1 MFHSKLLLIL
11 LKIEKLIIS
20 TIFCKIVVVG
30 GELVSS
36 LTTTFSLAG
45 SSSTKQGQ
53 LLLNKT
59 RLGYEASYHV
69 FLIRLLSYKCYDVE
83 CLIHY

>member
-1 MFHSKLLLIL
+1 M
-11 LKIEKLIIS
+11 
-20 TIFCKIVVVG
+20 VVVG

-59 RLGYEASYHV
+59 RSGYEVSYHV

-83 CLIHY
+83 CLIHH

>member
-1 MFHSKLLLIL
+1 M
-11 LKIEKLIIS
+11 
-20 TIFCKIVVVG
+20 VVVG

-36 LTTTFSLAG
+36 LTTTFSLAY

-59 RLGYEASYHV
+59 RLGYEVSYHV
-69 FLIRLLSYKCYDVE
+69 FRIRLLSYKCYDVE
-83 CLIHY
+83 YLIHYQNRINV

>member
-1 MFHSKLLLIL
+1 M
-11 LKIEKLIIS
+11 
-20 TIFCKIVVVG
+20 VVVG

-59 RLGYEASYHV
+59 RLGYEVSYHV

-83 CLIHY
+83 CLIYHQNQINVLNYNKEDLWHNTQYL

>member
-1 MFHSKLLLIL
+1 MFHFKNSTNLIV
-11 LKIEKLIIS
+11 S
-20 TIFCKIVVVG
+20 TIFCKMVVVG

-59 RLGYEASYHV
+59 RLGYEVSYHV
-69 FLIRLLSYKCYDVE
+69 FLIRLLSYKCYNVE
-83 CLIHY
+83 CFIYH